1 MAFITVE
8 GGMANSLSD
17 DTIHNDQETRYA
29 L

>member
-8 GGMANSLSD
+8 GGMANNLPD